1 MGTIFK
7 EIKNFV
13 KPSSGVFVEIGSERG
28 EGSTHELDRLAK
40 LHGTKLISVDISD
53 SAKNRYQT
61 QLPDVEFVVAPG
73 SAWAREFGSMPT
85 DIACLYLDNFD
96 YIWDINDIRP
106 AIQRQMEEYNSR
118 GQVMSNQACQ
128 TEHMAQILA
137 LRGCLNRHSTIVMDD
152 TYCINDCWI
161 GKCGPVVV
169 YLKAQGWQVVHQ
181 TLDCG
186 VIMQYPLEIKL

>member
-61 QLPDVEFVVAPG
+61 QLPDVEFVVAPAVHG
-73 SAWAREFGSMPT
+73 SGVWQHAHRHCMFV
-85 DIACLYLDNFD
+85 L
-96 YIWDINDIRP
+96 
-106 AIQRQMEEYNSR
+106 
-118 GQVMSNQACQ
+118 GQF
-128 TEHMAQILA
+128 
-137 LRGCLNRHSTIVMDD
+137 
-152 TYCINDCWI
+152 
-161 GKCGPVVV
+161 
-169 YLKAQGWQVVHQ
+169 
-181 TLDCG
+181 
-186 VIMQYPLEIKL
+186 

>member
-1 MGTIFK
+1 
-7 EIKNFV
+7 
-13 KPSSGVFVEIGSERG
+13 
-28 EGSTHELDRLAK
+28 
-40 LHGTKLISVDISD
+40 
-53 SAKNRYQT
+53 
-61 QLPDVEFVVAPG
+61 
-73 SAWAREFGSMPT
+73 
-85 DIACLYLDNFD
+85 
-96 YIWDINDIRP
+96 
-106 AIQRQMEEYNSR
+106 MEEYNSR

-186 VIMQYPLEIKL
+186 VIMQYPLEIEL